1 MTCVRQQPRHVDSA
15 LIGQAEIKDTAA
27 PIRHSSLILDD
38 EIIQRI
44 ERFAF
49 RRAPVAAER
58 RNKGYTLLHA
68 ETGAPIAR
76 LRPIGRDDQMEIL
89 YWSSWKQHWAPVGP
103 FGRTVAPLDEALRII
118 AFEPIFWAGL

>member
-1 MTCVRQQPRHVDSA
+1 MR
-15 LIGQAEIKDTAA
+15 
-27 PIRHSSLILDD
+27 DD
-38 EIIQRI
+38 EIIRRI
-44 ERFAF
+44 ERFPF

-89 YWSSWKQHWAPVGP
+89 YWSSWKQHWAAVGP

-118 AFEPIFWAGL
+118 ACEPIFWAGI

>member
-1 MTCVRQQPRHVDSA
+1 MR
-15 LIGQAEIKDTAA
+15 
-27 PIRHSSLILDD
+27 DD

-44 ERFAF
+44 ESFPF
-49 RRAPVAAER
+49 PRAPVAAER

-89 YWSSWKQHWAPVGP
+89 YWSLWKQHWAPVALSG
-103 FGRTVAPLDEALRII
+103 APWLRSTKPC
-118 AFEPIFWAGL
+118 ASLPLNRSSGEPIFWAGF